1 MTTVPKCREGKK
13 VVAGYFDPKI
23 SRKLRQIAAEEDSSV
38 QALLEEAIVDLISK
52 RSLRSANEPQTFEVP
67 VEVRQR
73 MGRVNRTI
81 NRLIEAMTQVQ
92 EDICKA
98 VDPVVTVVIDEHGGV
113 EISANVENSD
123 TAAMVEDLDQVL
135 KANRRTE

>member
-1 MTTVPKCREGKK
+1 
-13 VVAGYFDPKI
+13 
-23 SRKLRQIAAEEDSSV
+23 
-38 QALLEEAIVDLISK
+38 
-52 RSLRSANEPQTFEVP
+52 
-67 VEVRQR
+67 

-113 EISANVENSD
+113 EISANLEDSD
-123 TAAMVEDLDQVL
+123 TAAMIEDLDQAL
-135 KANRRTE
+135 KADRRIE

>member
-1 MTTVPKCREGKK
+1 
-13 VVAGYFDPKI
+13 
-23 SRKLRQIAAEEDSSV
+23 
-38 QALLEEAIVDLISK
+38 
-52 RSLRSANEPQTFEVP
+52 
-67 VEVRQR
+67 
-73 MGRVNRTI
+73 
-81 NRLIEAMTQVQ
+81 MTQVQ